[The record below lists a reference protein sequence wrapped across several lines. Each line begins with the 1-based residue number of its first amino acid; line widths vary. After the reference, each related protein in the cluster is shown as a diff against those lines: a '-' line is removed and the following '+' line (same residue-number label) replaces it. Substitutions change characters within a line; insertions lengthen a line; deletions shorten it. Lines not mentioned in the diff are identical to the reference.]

1 MGYFDNAIM
10 SGIGDAASGF
20 AVTGGNPYGAAIGGA
35 IGLGTGLLNGMNK
48 PKQPP
53 LNDPNQLAFL
63 EDIQRKRRAL
73 ATGQDYA
80 YTLANKQNQQQ
91 LAQTQQN
98 VLRSGSD
105 MASVQQGLNISQQN
119 SGNQSNKSMSEILQQ
134 GGMFTQMAGQ
144 QIDAIS
150 KRKFDLQFQDYLQ
163 KLREKSEAT
172 QGMTQN
178 IMGAAGMY
186 LGNKQNQDFLSTLS
200 RNNGTNNAYM
210 SQMPQRQS
218 QPLANPNDN
227 YNPPSLYRQVGLS
240 DYYSTPNNYFGNQQ
254 VGSLYANNQ

>member
-1 MGYFDNAIM
+1 MGNFDNVLQ
-10 SGIGDAASGF
+10 SGVGGAATGF
-20 AVTGGNPYGAAIGGA
+20 SVGGGYGAAIGGA
-35 IGLGTGLLNGMNK
+35 AGIGMGLLGNMNK

-53 LNDPNQLAFL
+53 LTDPNQAAFL

-73 ATGQDYA
+73 ATGQDFA
-80 YTLANKQNQQQ
+80 YQLANKQNQQQ

-134 GGMFTQMAGQ
+134 GGIFTQMAGQ

-186 LGNKQNQDFLSTLS
+186 LAGNKNIPINGV
-200 RNNGTNNAYM
+200 NNTGYNAN
-210 SQMPQRQS
+210 
-218 QPLANPNDN
+218 ANPNFNRFAQGNNFYGVTPPTYNAPNQN
-227 YNPPSLYRQVGLS
+227 YGLGS
-240 DYYSTPNNYFGNQQ
+240 TDYLSQ
-254 VGSLYANNQ
+254 